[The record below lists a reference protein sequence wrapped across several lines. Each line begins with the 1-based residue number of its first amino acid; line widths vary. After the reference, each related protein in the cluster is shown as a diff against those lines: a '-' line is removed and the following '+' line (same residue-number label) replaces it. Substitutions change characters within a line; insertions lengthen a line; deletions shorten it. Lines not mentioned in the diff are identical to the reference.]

1 MASHVQTTIRYDGP
15 ALAEHEMDVQD
26 LAPALL
32 ALASIA
38 KIANQ
43 KFNGD
48 KASIRVLVNAD
59 TEQKCFQLDLSLVQ
73 SWMDQA
79 AVLIGKD
86 NVATARQIA
95 EFIGLVGP
103 PGAGLFWLYK
113 KLYGEE
119 APEGGEGITFQAH
132 DAAGLTVIKIH
143 GDGNQVIVANQTAE
157 LAQDPR
163 VLEHVKTVL
172 DPLKNPEYRDFSIH
186 EGDQPLVEIDRDE
199 ARSIRESAVP
209 LASKA
214 SKDFVSTV
222 DGQVEIVTAQFKGNA
237 QWGLWWTGR
246 TRLMKVEDESWL
258 KSFQAGEEP
267 DAKPGAWLDVTMQI
281 TQPRDRAQPATFAV
295 LKVKKVIR
303 AESQDGLFDDLR

>member
-1 MASHVQTTIRYDGP
+1 
-15 ALAEHEMDVQD
+15 MDVQD

-32 ALASIA
+32 ALAAIA

-73 SWMDQA
+73 SWMDHA

-95 EFIGLVGP
+95 EMIGLVGP

-113 KLYGEE
+113 KLYGEKQPE
-119 APEGGEGITFQAH
+119 ATEGIVFKSD
-132 DAAGLTVIKIH
+132 DATGLTVINIR
-143 GDGNQVIVANQTAE
+143 GDGNQVTVSNQTAL
-157 LAQDPR
+157 LAQDAR

-172 DPLKNPEYRDFSIH
+172 DPLKNPDYRDFSIH
-186 EGDQPLVEIDRDE
+186 AGEERLVEIDRDE
-199 ARSIRESAVP
+199 ARNIRESAVP
-209 LASKA
+209 LSVSSATD
-214 SKDFVSTV
+214 DFVSVV

-246 TRLMKVEDESWL
+246 TRLMKIEDEPWL
-258 KSFQAGEEP
+258 KNFQAGNESE
-267 DAKPGAWLDVTMQI
+267 AKPGAWLDVTMQI
-281 TQPRDRAQPATFAV
+281 VQPRDKAQPANFSV
-295 LKVKKVIR
+295 LRVKRVIPS
-303 AESQDGLFDDLR
+303 ETQDRLFDDATSQDDGQSV